1 MKYLVLKKGELP
13 YSETFITAL
22 GESFGPEAGIVHG
35 GPLKLKVRNNSVD
48 TPALPYWR
56 QKIVWSVGRRLLSDP
71 EATSLKQVLRA
82 LQPSV
87 VLAQFGPT
95 GVNAMQP
102 CESMEIS
109 LVTFFHG
116 YDATKKSILQKYG
129 ADYRRLFAGTKR
141 MFIAVSRSLRRIL
154 IELGAAPE
162 RVFVTPCGAQCDLF
176 SPDGSRMQSRRFLA
190 VGRFT
195 EKKAPHLTVL
205 AFSRVLTDFPDAT
218 LRMVGDGILLGPCK
232 ALVRSLGIGDRV
244 TFTGA
249 LSHKQVRKEMARA
262 TVFVQHSL
270 TASTGDQEGTPV
282 SIMEAGAS
290 GLPVVST
297 RHSGIPDLVIHE
309 QTGLLVDECDVDG
322 MAQGMKR
329 LLEIPSYARSLGE
342 RAAERVHTY
351 FDAKKLT
358 ARVQAIADWT
368 VDNSLHKPPLIPD
381 WLKLTTDDLSP
392 NTDNNFVQGK

>member
-1 MKYLVLKKGELP
+1 VKYLVLKKGELP

-22 GESFGPEAGIVHG
+22 GESLGPEAGVVHG
-35 GPLKLKVRNNSVD
+35 GPPKLKVRNNSVD
-48 TPALPYWR
+48 TPALPYWK
-56 QKIVWSVGRRLLSDP
+56 QKIVWSAGRRLLSDP

-95 GVNAMQP
+95 GVSSMQP
-102 CESMEIS
+102 CESVGVP

-116 YDATKKSILQKYG
+116 YDATNKSILQQHG

-141 MFIAVSRSLRRIL
+141 VFIAVSRSLRRIL

-162 RVFVTPCGAQCDLF
+162 RVFVVPCGAQCDLF
-176 SPDGSRMQSRRFLA
+176 SANGPRTESRRFLT
-190 VGRFT
+190 VGRFV

-249 LSHKQVRKEMARA
+249 LPHKHVRDEMAKA
-262 TVFVQHSL
+262 TVFLQHSV

-290 GLPVVST
+290 AVPVIST
-297 RHSGIPDLVIHE
+297 RHAGIPDLVVQG
-309 QTGLLVDECDVDG
+309 QTGLLVGEYDLDG
-322 MAQGMKR
+322 MVSSMRK
-329 LLEIPSYARSLGE
+329 LIESPSYARKLGE
-342 RAAERVHTY
+342 QAAERVHTY
-351 FDAKKLT
+351 FDSVAL
-358 ARVQAIADWT
+358 ASRVQAIADWAI
-368 VDNSLHKPPLIPD
+368 DPNMRKPALEPE
-381 WLKLTTDDLSP
+381 WLK
-392 NTDNNFVQGK
+392 VI